1 MFNWITRALSI
12 QRKSPEK
19 EQHKVRLLLFFEI
32 LLGLMLLVILVVL
45 LKIFL

>member
-1 MFNWITRALSI
+1 MFNWITRASSV
-12 QRKSPEK
+12 QRKSPAK

-32 LLGLMLLVILVVL
+32 LLGMMLLVILVVL